1 MRAPRILPAAA
12 LLLAAPLGAQVPQPG
27 SPAVAGTYLERYR
40 EIMQLR
46 PTPEQAAAVSNLT
59 LRRDAGEFHLAQGRL
74 YLLPMI
80 GGRVVGA
87 VFRGTGTFRLDPL
100 LEIERQRLR
109 LFGLKA
115 PVERRFEDLVLLF
128 ADGTHEEL
136 SRSLRFETGPSPEDL
151 GRRVEQALDLMG
163 HDGSQTL
170 DPDLVRPFLNGEQT
184 GYFYAFVVS
193 EGWDPLGFV
202 VNPQEVEAIQL
213 LTRAKARAARRYG
226 ETVVQFPA
234 RGTLGSGEY
243 QERRPEARIGHY
255 EIAIQLPQTG
265 TGDLAFSAHARVDIT
280 ADTTIGPWVAF
291 IIYPRLEVDSGRW
304 QNGAPATL
312 HQGKESPY
320 LWVRTPAVMK
330 PREVQRLQL
339 FYHGDLIDRFGD
351 WFFIRSSIQWYPVSL
366 DGRTRATFDLTFTS
380 PQGFRLVSVGRQVDS
395 APAGG
400 HMQRTRWVVDQP
412 IRNASF
418 NVGLFE
424 EFRVTEPDIP
434 PVTVLW
440 SDRMHLAV
448 AHGAGVLRG
457 KNMKQQVGGDIAA
470 AMQFYQHVFGAA
482 PVDRFLATEIP
493 WLHGEAWPGIIGLSY
508 VTFHQ
513 TTEEGFDEAFRAHE
527 VAHQWFGI
535 GVDYAT
541 YRDRWLSEG
550 LSDFAGIWFL
560 QTRRKDN
567 TRYFDM
573 LKRWRS
579 SIMLRREEPLPIWL
593 GHRVA
598 TSRTTEDYSAIVYQ
612 KGAWVAHMLR
622 ILLLDLKTMSEE
634 RFTATM
640 QDFYQTYRGRRA
652 STRDL
657 QRVFEAHAGQ
667 PMDWFF
673 QQWVYGSDIPTYR
686 VAWRSD
692 PGPDGTHLV
701 QLRVDQERVPEGFL
715 AYVPVA
721 VELGNNQVARLRVKV
736 TGARTELTLPAM
748 PAKPREVRFNDLE
761 GVLAEVKKVPW

>member
-1 MRAPRILPAAA
+1 MRALRIIMAGW
-12 LLLAAPLGAQVPQPG
+12 LLVAPPLRAQG
-27 SPAVAGTYLERYR
+27 SPAIAGTYFERYQ

-46 PTPEQAAAVSNLT
+46 PSREQAAEVGNLT
-59 LRRDAGEFHLAQGRL
+59 LRRDAGEIHLEQGRL
-74 YLLPMI
+74 YLLPPI

-87 VFRGTGTFRLDPL
+87 VFRGTGTFRLDPT
-100 LEIERQRLR
+100 LEIERQRLG
-109 LFGLKA
+109 LFGLVA
-115 PVERRFEDLVLLF
+115 PLERRFEDLVLLF
-128 ADGTHEEL
+128 ADDTFGEL
-136 SRSLRFETGPSPEDL
+136 SRALRFGPGPSAEDL
-151 GRRVEQALDLMG
+151 GRRVDQALDLMG
-163 HDGSQTL
+163 HEGSQTL

-184 GYFYAFVVS
+184 GYFFAFVVS
-193 EGWDPLGFV
+193 EGWSPLGFV
-202 VNPQEVEAIQL
+202 VNPQEVEGIQL

-226 ETVVQFPA
+226 ETIVQFPPRGA
-234 RGTLGSGEY
+234 RGSGEY

-255 EIAIQLPQTG
+255 EIAIQLPQTA
-265 TGDLAFSAHARVDIT
+265 TGELAFSAAATVDIT
-280 ADTTIGPWVAF
+280 TDTTVGPWVAF
-291 IIYPRLEVDSGRW
+291 ALYAKLEVDSGRW
-304 QNGAPATL
+304 QNGEPATI
-312 HQGKESPY
+312 HRGKESPF
-320 LWVRTPAVMK
+320 LWVRAPGVMK

-351 WFFIRSSIQWYPVSL
+351 WFFIASSIQWYPVSL
-366 DGRTRATFDLTFTS
+366 GGRTRATFDLTFTS
-380 PQGFRLVSVGRQVDS
+380 PEGFRLVSVGRQVDS
-395 APAGG
+395 AAAGG

-418 NVGLFE
+418 NIGIFD
-424 EFRVTEPDIP
+424 EFRVTEPEIP
-434 PVTVLW
+434 PITVLW

-448 AHGAGVLRG
+448 AQGAGVLRG

-470 AMQFYQHVFGAA
+470 AMQFYQHVFGPP

-493 WLHGEAWPGIIGLSY
+493 WLHGEAWPGIIGLSF

-513 TTEEGFDEAFRAHE
+513 TSEEGVDEAFRAHE

-579 SIMLRREEPLPIWL
+579 NIMLRRDEPLPIWL

-622 ILLLDLKTMSEE
+622 ILMLDLKTMSEE

-640 QDFYQTYRGRRA
+640 RDFYQSYSGRRA

-657 QRVFEAHAGQ
+657 QQVFETHAGQ

-673 QQWVYGSDIPTYR
+673 QQWIYGTDIPTYR

-692 PGPDGTHLV
+692 PGPGGTHLV

-721 VELGNNQVARLRVKV
+721 VDLGNNQVARLRVKV
-736 TGARTELTLPAM
+736 TGVRTQLTLPAM
-748 PAKPREVRFNDLE
+748 PAKPRDVRFNDLE
-761 GVLAEVKKVPW
+761 GVLAEVKKVSW

>member
-1 MRAPRILPAAA
+1 MRTLRIIATG
-12 LLLAAPLGAQVPQPG
+12 LLLLSAPLGAQVPQPG
-27 SPAVAGTYLERYR
+27 TPAVAGTYLERYR
-40 EIMQLR
+40 EVMQLR
-46 PTPEQAAAVSNLT
+46 PAREQAAEVADLT
-59 LRRDAGEFHLAQGRL
+59 LRRDAGEIHLAQGRL
-74 YLLPMI
+74 YLFPEV

-87 VFRGTGTFRLDPL
+87 VFRGTGTFRLDPT

-115 PVERRFEDLVLLF
+115 PVERRFEELVLLF
-128 ADGTHEEL
+128 ADGTFAEL
-136 SRSLRFETGPSPEDL
+136 SRTLRFGPGAAPDGL

-163 HDGSQTL
+163 HEGSQTL
-170 DPDLVRPFLNGEQT
+170 DADLIRPFLNGEQT

-193 EGWDPLGFV
+193 EGLDPLGFV
-202 VNPQEVEAIQL
+202 VNPHEVESVQL
-213 LTRAKARAARRYG
+213 LTRAKARAARYG

-234 RGTLGSGEY
+234 RGAAGSGEY

-265 TGDLAFSAHARVDIT
+265 TGELAFAAAAKVDIT
-280 ADTTIGPWVAF
+280 ADTTVGPWLAF
-291 IIYPRLEVDSGRW
+291 SVYARLEVDSGRW
-304 QNGAPATL
+304 QNGEPAIL
-312 HQGKESPY
+312 YQGKESPY
-320 LWVRTPAVMK
+320 LWVRAPGVMK

-339 FYHGDLIDRFGD
+339 FYHGNLIDRFGD

-380 PQGFRLVSVGRQVDS
+380 PEGFRLVSVGRQVDS

-400 HMQRTRWVVDQP
+400 HMQRTRWIVDQP

-418 NVGLFE
+418 NIGLFE

-434 PVTVLW
+434 PITLLW

-470 AMQFYQHVFGAA
+470 AMQFYQHVFGPA

-493 WLHGEAWPGIIGLSY
+493 WLHGEAWPGVIGLSY

-513 TTEEGFDEAFRAHE
+513 TSEEGFDEAFRAHE

-567 TRYFDM
+567 TKYFDM

-579 SIMLRREEPLPIWL
+579 SIMLRRDDPLPIWL

-598 TSRTTEDYSAIVYQ
+598 TSRTTDDYSAIVYQ

-622 ILLLDLKTMSEE
+622 ILMLDLKTMSEE

-657 QRVFEAHAGQ
+657 QRIVETHAGQ

-673 QQWVYGSDIPTYR
+673 QQWIYGTDIPTYR

-701 QLRVDQERVPEGFL
+701 QLRVEQERVPEGFL

-721 VELGNNQVARLRVKV
+721 VDLGNNQVARVRVKV

-748 PAKPREVRFNDLE
+748 PAKPRDVRFNDLE